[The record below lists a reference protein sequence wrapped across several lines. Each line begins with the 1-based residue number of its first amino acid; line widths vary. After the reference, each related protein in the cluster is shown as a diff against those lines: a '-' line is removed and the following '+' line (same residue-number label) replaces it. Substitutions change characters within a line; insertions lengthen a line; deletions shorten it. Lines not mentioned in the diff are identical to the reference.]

1 MLSKAEIHFIYE
13 SIKVLDQEWFNHY
26 WDTYLRG
33 KVTVYS
39 PSTGKWLKHCKVRV
53 TEDDTL
59 EIHIPDKAIY
69 DNILLKKCDK
79 FIEHHLQISFG
90 LTFEVKLFLHD
101 EHLDRH
107 DEHRQERDA
116 EVVDFVKNNCVNTGG
131 SGGGSSTPQKSN
143 FGDGK
148 KKGEGY
154 KRTKAK
160 SDDPSVVYKRLVKQ
174 PIIKI
179 NEIVEEESVVCI
191 EGKIFFLETRELRGG
206 KTLVSMAL
214 TDYSGSMT
222 SKIFL
227 DPKMLKLLIALKR
240 KKI

>member
-1 MLSKAEIHFIYE
+1 MK
-13 SIKVLDQEWFNHY
+13 
-26 WDTYLRG
+26 
-33 KVTVYS
+33 
-39 PSTGKWLKHCKVRV
+39 
-53 TEDDTL
+53 
-59 EIHIPDKAIY
+59 
-69 DNILLKKCDK
+69 
-79 FIEHHLQISFG
+79 
-90 LTFEVKLFLHD
+90 
-101 EHLDRH
+101 
-107 DEHRQERDA
+107 
-116 EVVDFVKNNCVNTGG
+116 
-131 SGGGSSTPQKSN
+131 
-143 FGDGK
+143 
-148 KKGEGY
+148 GY

-227 DPKMLKLLIALKR
+227 DPKDVEIIDRLKKEKDIKLKVVLGTIPLKEKWLSWPWLLMMHLMRNSA
-240 KKI
+240 KI